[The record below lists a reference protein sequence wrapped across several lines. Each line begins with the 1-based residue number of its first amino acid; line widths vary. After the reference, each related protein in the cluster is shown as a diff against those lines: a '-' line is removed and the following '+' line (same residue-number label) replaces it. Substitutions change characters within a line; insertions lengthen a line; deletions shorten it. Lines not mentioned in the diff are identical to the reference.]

1 MNKIL
6 LVGII
11 GRDPEARGANKD
23 IISTSLAV
31 DSYGKG
37 EKQTDW
43 FNLVLFGERGKSF
56 LDNVKKGKWVSIEGK
71 VKFNKWEKDGV
82 KRQDV
87 DIIVDNWRF
96 VGANVQ
102 TESTSIGGPAT
113 WNPTDK
119 RWP

>member
-11 GRDPEARGANKD
+11 GRDPETRGANRD
-23 IISTSLAV
+23 IVTSSLAV

-43 FNLVLFGERGKSF
+43 FNLVIFGERGKAF
-56 LDNVKKGKWVSIEGK
+56 LDHVKKGKWISIEGK
-71 VKFNKWEKDGV
+71 VKTNKWEKDGV

-96 VGANVQ
+96 VGPNVQ